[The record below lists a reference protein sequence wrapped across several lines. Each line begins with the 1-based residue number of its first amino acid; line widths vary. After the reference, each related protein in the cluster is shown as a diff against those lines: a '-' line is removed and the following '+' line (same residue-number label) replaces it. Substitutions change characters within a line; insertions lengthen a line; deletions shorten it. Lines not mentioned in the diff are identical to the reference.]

1 MTGKE
6 YLEIKKNTTGIYWFR
21 NTENN
26 KYYVGQA
33 LDIRKR
39 FNKHMS
45 RMRRKFNYPLYNALN
60 KYGLDKFE
68 YSIELILDTENK
80 SNEDIQKELNELEI
94 KYIKKYNSFENGYNL
109 TIGGESISGYHQ
121 TEETKQRLSN
131 ATKEIQNDG
140 RNKVYV
146 YNILTKEYSEWNT
159 LKEFLNKYDLKTK
172 YIASK
177 KLVVVDNQWIAARTK
192 DELEEKIKN
201 VPNENSQARNSG
213 RIVYKNDLSNSELN
227 QDIQNLS
234 IKDFCNKYNVTKG
247 TYYNYLK
254 KLGISNKTVLGKDPR
269 TKCNKENFLK
279 DYPNLSRKEFCD
291 KYQISDRTYYD
302 MKKRYLI

>member
-6 YLEIKKNTTGIYWFR
+6 CLEIKNNITGIYWFR

-33 LDIRKR
+33 LNIRKR

-159 LKEFLNKYDLKTK
+159 LKEFLNKYDLKTR
-172 YIASK
+172 YVASK
-177 KLVVVDNQWIAARTK
+177 KLVIVDNQWIAARTK
-192 DELEEKIKN
+192 EELEEKIKN
-201 VPNENSQARNSG
+201 VPDENSQARNSG
-213 RIVYKNDLSNSELN
+213 RMVYKNNIESLELQKDLDE
-227 QDIQNLS
+227 LS
-234 IKDFCNKYNVTKG
+234 IKEFCNKYNVTKG
-247 TYYNYLK
+247 TYYNYRRSL
-254 KLGISNKTVLGKDPR
+254 
-269 TKCNKENFLK
+269 
-279 DYPNLSRKEFCD
+279 NLSSKMSQGIDIRQKCSTEDFARDYNILSKEEIMN
-291 KYQISDRTYYD
+291 KYNISERTYYT
-302 MKKRYLI
+302 MRKKVL